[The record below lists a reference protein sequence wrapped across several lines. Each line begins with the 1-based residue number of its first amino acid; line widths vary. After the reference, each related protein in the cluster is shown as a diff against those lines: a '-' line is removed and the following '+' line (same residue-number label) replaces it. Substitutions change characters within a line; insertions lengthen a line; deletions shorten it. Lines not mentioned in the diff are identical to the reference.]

1 MTMENTVFTN
11 AQFQQI
17 YPDGIENHYWNNAR
31 NAIILRFIKRNRLQ
45 NKHML
50 EIGSGRGVVLKYLHY
65 KGISC
70 TGVEKAVIE
79 PLIDIGDYFY
89 AQTDAFDLP
98 PEKKKLFS
106 VVMLLDVIEH
116 IKHPELFIQKIIR
129 TFPNVSHILV
139 TVPARQE
146 LWTNYDQFT
155 GHYKRYSLRDLKN
168 PAVGDIDYIS
178 GGYFNHILYPVF
190 LLYARFLRKRET
202 TIKAPARFKIGVH
215 RMLSFI
221 LQADYL
227 VFPGEWRGT
236 SVIALYSV
244 KAKQA
249 DGEGDPQS

>member
-89 AQTDAFDLP
+89 AQTDALLNTSSTRNYLFKRSSGPFQMSATFWLP
-98 PEKKKLFS
+98 FLPDRSFGLTMTS
-106 VVMLLDVIEH
+106 L
-116 IKHPELFIQKIIR
+116 PGII
-129 TFPNVSHILV
+129 NAIVCAI
-139 TVPARQE
+139 
-146 LWTNYDQFT
+146 
-155 GHYKRYSLRDLKN
+155 
-168 PAVGDIDYIS
+168 
-178 GGYFNHILYPVF
+178 
-190 LLYARFLRKRET
+190 
-202 TIKAPARFKIGVH
+202 
-215 RMLSFI
+215 
-221 LQADYL
+221 
-227 VFPGEWRGT
+227 
-236 SVIALYSV
+236 
-244 KAKQA
+244 
-249 DGEGDPQS
+249 